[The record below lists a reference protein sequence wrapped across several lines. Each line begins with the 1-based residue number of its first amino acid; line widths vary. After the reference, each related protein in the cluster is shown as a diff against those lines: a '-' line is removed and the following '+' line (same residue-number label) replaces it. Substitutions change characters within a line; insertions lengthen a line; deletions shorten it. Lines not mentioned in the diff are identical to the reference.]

1 MYLGKN
7 WAVIRYQPQPEQEA
21 GSAQRGLG
29 HYGCQVVQM
38 TDDSGEN
45 STYFKLTIMIW
56 NNTKYLSNIE
66 NIFLLKHGRIS
77 NY

>member
-1 MYLGKN
+1 MSLSKWYISWLIWYIGED
-7 WAVIRYQPQPEQEA
+7 WAALWYQPQPEQEA

-38 TDDSGEN
+38 TEDSREN

-56 NNTKYLSNIE
+56 YNTM
-66 NIFLLKHGRIS
+66 
-77 NY
+77 